1 MSDPTTAEL
10 LRKLHEA
17 IPGAVHHPLMPA
29 AGKAAMLALQA
40 LAVRLA
46 QRLDE
51 LEAAARAA
59 A

>member
-1 MSDPTTAEL
+1 MKDPTTAEL
-10 LRKLHEA
+10 LRKLQEA

-29 AGKAAMLALQA
+29 SGKAAMLSLQA

-51 LEAAARAA
+51 LEARAGQ
-59 A
+59 